1 MYSCREVARYIASDE
16 YLTAG
21 FLKRLAIRLHLAMCE
36 HCSRY
41 LRQLRKLAATLRETN
56 SEIPPPEI
64 EDAKSRIVERLSRK
78 P

>member
-1 MYSCREVARYIASDE
+1 VYSCREVAKYIASDE

-21 FLKRLAIRLHLAMCE
+21 LLKRLAIRLHLAMCE

-41 LRQLRKLAATLRETN
+41 LRQLRKLAGMLREAKN
-56 SEIPPPEI
+56 GIPPSEI
-64 EDAKSRIVERLSRK
+64 EDAKSRIMERLSRK